1 MADLQAWDRL
11 DHSSQVMKT
20 LLSNI
25 DIDLKQGESAL
36 LESLSMLRGELTIL
50 LKVYP
55 IGSTWRIHF
64 RSIIGV
70 KFFDERDMPEYW
82 HANVEVTPLAAG
94 APQVESCK
102 GDGRISCGISQTSVR
117 FSMAKYLKFLWVVR
131 TIAPSFLPKKC
142 QKLVSYLVLSE

>member
-1 MADLQAWDRL
+1 
-11 DHSSQVMKT
+11 MKT

-70 KFFDERDMPEYW
+70 KFLDERDMPEYW
-82 HANVEVTPLAAG
+82 HANVEVTPPGSRCAASRILQGGWSDQLWNESNFGELFYGEVFEILVGGEDYCAIVLAQEM
-94 APQVESCK
+94 PE
-102 GDGRISCGISQTSVR
+102 ISE
-117 FSMAKYLKFLWVVR
+117 
-131 TIAPSFLPKKC
+131 
-142 QKLVSYLVLSE
+142 LSSSI